1 MPFRTAISG
10 LRASMTDLSTIGNN
24 VANASTTGFKKS
36 RAEFADIYAASNL
49 GVAGDTPG
57 SGVNVARIAQQF
69 SQGTVSFTENSL
81 DLAIN
86 GNGFFVVNDGG
97 SNLYTRAGAFGVDR
111 EGYVV
116 NAQSQRLQAFQADT
130 SGTITGA
137 LGDLLINTSNVA
149 PSATTAVTI
158 GLNLDSSSSV
168 PAVATFDPS
177 DTSSYNNATSTTV
190 YDSLGNAH
198 VASMYYVKTGSNT
211 WDTYTY
217 VDGVAVDGPTAL
229 TFNSS
234 GALTAPAG
242 GAFTTA
248 SFTPSG
254 GGAAMTLD
262 LNYGASTQYGSP
274 FSVNSM
280 VQDGYTTGT
289 LSGLDVDTSGI
300 IFARYSNGQAVTLGQ
315 VALANFA
322 NPQGLQPVGDT
333 AWAET
338 FEAGAPLVSA
348 PGSSNL
354 GLIQGGALEE
364 SNVDLSEEL
373 VKMIIAQRNFQ
384 ANAQVIQTADQ
395 VTQSIINIR

>member
-36 RAEFADIYAASNL
+36 RAEFADVYAASNV

-57 SGVNVARIAQQF
+57 SGVNVARVAQQF
-69 SQGTVSFTENSL
+69 AQGTVSFTESAL

-86 GNGFFVVNDGG
+86 GNGFFIVNDGG
-97 SNLYTRAGAFGVDR
+97 ANLYTRAGAFGVDR
-111 EGYVV
+111 QGYIV
-116 NAQSQRLQAFQADT
+116 NAQNQRLQAFQADAT
-130 SGTITGA
+130 GNITGA
-137 LGDLLINTSNVA
+137 TGDLLINTSNVS
-149 PSATTAVTI
+149 PSATTGITI
-158 GLNLDSSSSV
+158 GLNLDSSASV
-168 PAVATFDPS
+168 PSVGTFDPT
-177 DTSSYNNATSTTV
+177 DTASYNNATSTTV
-190 YDSLGNAH
+190 YDSLGNSH
-198 VASMYYVKTGSNT
+198 IASMYYVKTGANA
-211 WDTYTY
+211 WNTYTY
-217 VDGVAVDGPTAL
+217 VDGTAVDGPTAL
-229 TFNSS
+229 TFDTS

-242 GAFTTA
+242 GTFTTA
-248 SFTPSG
+248 SFTPGG

-262 LNYGASTQYGSP
+262 VSYGTSTQYGSP

-289 LSGLDVDTSGI
+289 LSGIDVDKTGV

-315 VALANFA
+315 IALANFA
-322 NPQGLQPVGDT
+322 NQQGLQPVGDT
-333 AWAET
+333 NWAET
-338 FEAGAPLVSA
+338 YEAGAPLISS

-373 VKMIIAQRNFQ
+373 VKMIVAQRNFQ

>member
-36 RAEFADIYAASNL
+36 RAEFADVYAASNV

-57 SGVNVARIAQQF
+57 SGVNVARVAQQF
-69 SQGTVSFTENSL
+69 AQGTVSFTESAL

-86 GNGFFVVNDGG
+86 GNGFFIVNDGG
-97 SNLYTRAGAFGVDR
+97 ANLYTRAGAFGVDR
-111 EGYVV
+111 QGYIV
-116 NAQSQRLQAFQADT
+116 NAQNQRLQAFQADAT
-130 SGTITGA
+130 GNITGA
-137 LGDLLINTSNVA
+137 TGDLLINTSNVS
-149 PSATTAVTI
+149 PSATTGITI
-158 GLNLDSSSSV
+158 GLNLDSSASV
-168 PAVATFDPS
+168 PPVATFDP
-177 DTSSYNNATSTTV
+177 TNTASYNNATSTTV
-190 YDSLGNAH
+190 YDSLGNSH
-198 VASMYYVKTGSNT
+198 IASMYYVKTGANA

-217 VDGVAVDGPTAL
+217 VDGTAVDGPTAL
-229 TFNSS
+229 TFNTS

-242 GAFTTA
+242 GTFTTA

-262 LNYGASTQYGSP
+262 VNYGASTQYGSP

-289 LSGLDVDTSGI
+289 LSGIDVDKTGV

-315 VALANFA
+315 IALANFA
-322 NPQGLQPVGDT
+322 NQQGLQPVGDT
-333 AWAET
+333 NWAET
-338 FEAGAPLVSA
+338 YEAGAPLISS

-373 VKMIIAQRNFQ
+373 VKMIVAQRNFQ

>member
-198 VASMYYVKTGSNT
+198 VASMYYVKTGANT

>member
-36 RAEFADIYAASNL
+36 RAEFSDIYAASNL

-57 SGVNVARIAQQF
+57 SGVNVSRIAQQF
-69 SQGTVSFTENSL
+69 SQGTVSFTENAL

-97 SNLYTRAGAFGVDR
+97 SNLYTRAGAYGVDR

-116 NAQSQRLQAFQADT
+116 NAQNQRLQAFQADT

-137 LGDLLINTSNVA
+137 LGDLLINTANVA
-149 PSATTAVTI
+149 PSATTAVTV
-158 GLNLDSSSSV
+158 GLNLDSSASV
-168 PAVATFDPS
+168 PTVATFDPTN
-177 DTSSYNNATSTTV
+177 TSSYNNATSTTV
-190 YDSLGNAH
+190 YDSLGNSH
-198 VASMYYVKTGSNT
+198 VASMYYVKTGANA

-229 TFNSS
+229 TFDTS
-234 GALTAPAG
+234 GALTSPAG

-262 LNYGASTQYGSP
+262 LSYGTSTQYGSP

-289 LSGLDVDTSGI
+289 LSGLDIDTSGI

-373 VKMIIAQRNFQ
+373 VKMIVAQRNFQ

>member
-36 RAEFADIYAASNL
+36 RAEFSDIYAASNL

-57 SGVNVARIAQQF
+57 SGVNVSRIAQQF
-69 SQGTVSFTENSL
+69 SQGTVSFTENAL

-97 SNLYTRAGAFGVDR
+97 SNLYTRSGAFGVDR

-130 SGTITGA
+130 SGTVTGA
-137 LGDLLINTSNVA
+137 LGDLLINTANVA
-149 PSATTAVTI
+149 PSATTAVTV
-158 GLNLDSSSSV
+158 GLNLDSSASV
-168 PAVATFDPS
+168 PTVATFDPTN
-177 DTSSYNNATSTTV
+177 TSSYNNATSTTV
-190 YDSLGNAH
+190 YDSLGNSH
-198 VASMYYVKTGSNT
+198 VASMYYVKTGANA

-229 TFNSS
+229 TFDTS

-262 LNYGASTQYGSP
+262 LSYGTSTQYGSP

-289 LSGLDVDTSGI
+289 LSGLDIDTSGI

-373 VKMIIAQRNFQ
+373 VKMIVAQRNFQ

>member
-57 SGVNVARIAQQF
+57 SGVNVSRIAQQF
-69 SQGTVSFTENSL
+69 SQGTVSFTENAL

-97 SNLYTRAGAFGVDR
+97 SNLYSRAGAFGVDR

-137 LGDLLINTSNVA
+137 LGDLLINTANVA
-149 PSATTAVTI
+149 PAASTAVTV
-158 GLNLDSSSSV
+158 GLNLDSSASV
-168 PAVATFDPS
+168 PAVATFDPTN
-177 DTSSYNNATSTTV
+177 TSSYNNATSTTV
-190 YDSLGNAH
+190 YDSLGNSH
-198 VASMYYVKTGSNT
+198 VASMYYVKSGANA

-262 LNYGASTQYGSP
+262 LNYGTSTQYGSP

-280 VQDGYTTGT
+280 VQDG
-289 LSGLDVDTSGI
+289 
-300 IFARYSNGQAVTLGQ
+300 
-315 VALANFA
+315 
-322 NPQGLQPVGDT
+322 
-333 AWAET
+333 
-338 FEAGAPLVSA
+338 
-348 PGSSNL
+348 
-354 GLIQGGALEE
+354 
-364 SNVDLSEEL
+364 
-373 VKMIIAQRNFQ
+373 
-384 ANAQVIQTADQ
+384 
-395 VTQSIINIR
+395 

>member
-36 RAEFADIYAASNL
+36 RAEFSDIYAASNL

-57 SGVNVARIAQQF
+57 SGVNVSRIAQQF
-69 SQGTVSFTENSL
+69 SQGTVSFTENAL

-97 SNLYTRAGAFGVDR
+97 SNLYTRSGAFGVDR

-116 NAQSQRLQAFQADT
+116 NAQNQRLQAFQADT
-130 SGTITGA
+130 GGTVTGA
-137 LGDLLINTSNVA
+137 LGDLLINTANVA

-158 GLNLDSSSSV
+158 GLNLDSSASV
-168 PAVATFDPS
+168 PSVATFDPTN
-177 DTSSYNNATSTTV
+177 TSSYNNATSTTV
-190 YDSLGNAH
+190 YDSLGNSH
-198 VASMYYVKTGSNT
+198 IASMYYVKTGANT
-211 WDTYTY
+211 WNTYTY
-217 VDGVAVDGPTAL
+217 VDGTAVDGPTAMAFD
-229 TFNSS
+229 TS
-234 GALTAPAG
+234 GALTTPAG

-262 LNYGASTQYGSP
+262 LTYGTSTQYGSP

-289 LSGLDVDTSGI
+289 LSGLDIDTSGI

-338 FEAGAPLVSA
+338 FEAGSPLVST

-354 GLIQGGALEE
+354 GLIQGGSLEE

-373 VKMIIAQRNFQ
+373 VKMIVAQRNFQ

>member
-198 VASMYYVKTGSNT
+198 DASMYYVKTGSNT

-289 LSGLDVDTSGI
+289 LTGLDVDTSGI